1 MKQYDPARPLR
12 DFSISPAA
20 VYLQELMRR
29 YITANLTKDFTPEQ
43 FQKYIQSLPG
53 QRDPAVYTDVH
64 SQRDFSVQF
73 EWGHDHDFG
82 TFYMIGQMG
91 KRHIHIP
98 AAFIELYNFPTDL
111 QDKTILDVGC
121 WTGGTSL
128 LLAAMGADVTAIE
141 EVGMYA
147 HTVSYLRRA
156 FKVSNLR
163 VEYRSLYSIASWE
176 FRDYF
181 DYVAYFGVLYHV
193 SDPLLS
199 LRIIFNSL
207 KDGGQCLLETA
218 IAQGPGNFCE
228 YWGARDTLD
237 RPRVEGC
244 PRTGWKWFVP
254 TIGALTRMAED
265 IGFVVEKVTRHNNR
279 ALALLTREQHVDMLR
294 AGLSQEVR

>member
-1 MKQYDPARPLR
+1 
-12 DFSISPAA
+12 
-20 VYLQELMRR
+20 MRR
-29 YITANLTKDFTPEQ
+29 YITADLTKDFTPEQ

-53 QRDPAVYTDVH
+53 QMDPGVYTDMH
-64 SQRDFSVQF
+64 SQRDFSVRF
-73 EWGHDHDFG
+73 EWGHDHDFQ
-82 TFYMIGQMG
+82 TFYMTGQMG

-98 AAFIELYNFPTDL
+98 AAFIELYGFPTDL
-111 QDKTILDVGC
+111 RGKTVLDIGC

-128 LLAAMGADVTAIE
+128 LLAAMGADVFAVE

-147 HTVSYLRRA
+147 HAVSYLRHA
-156 FKVSNLR
+156 FGVFNLQIA
-163 VEYRSLYSIASWE
+163 VGSLYSIPQWNSWE
-176 FRDYF
+176 CSDYF

-199 LRIIFNSL
+199 LRIIFNLL

-218 IAQGPGNFCE
+218 IAQGPGSFCE

-237 RPRVEGC
+237 RPRVEGY

-254 TIGALTRMAED
+254 TIGAFTRMAED
-265 IGFVVEKVTRHNNR
+265 VGFIVEKVTRHNNR